1 MPLHL
6 IQVNTPLVLKNK
18 INPRNII
25 FQITNIMKTTRI
37 KFLALVISFLG
48 ITTLAT
54 AQKSYTLDSKS
65 TFSVAGTS
73 TLHDWEMKSASGTG
87 TANLTIS
94 NSKLT
99 EIESLSITLAAESV
113 KSEKK
118 SMDKVA
124 YETLK
129 TDKNK
134 NIKYVLKSAEK
145 VNETTWEL
153 TGTYTIAGVSK
164 LLKTTVKT
172 TVTQNGLNMQG
183 TNKITF
189 SEFGMKS
196 PTAMLGTIKTGQD
209 LTLKFNL
216 TFNL

>member
-1 MPLHL
+1 M
-6 IQVNTPLVLKNK
+6 TK
-18 INPRNII
+18 
-25 FQITNIMKTTRI
+25 MKTNTL
-37 KFLALVISFLG
+37 KLFAVVTAFLG
-48 ITTLAT
+48 ISSFAT
-54 AQKSYTLDSKS
+54 AQKSYTLDSRS

-73 TLHDWEMKSASGTG
+73 TLHDWEMKSTSGTG
-87 TANLTIS
+87 TATLNIA
-94 NSKLT
+94 NGKLT
-99 EIESLSITLAAESV
+99 DIDALTVTLLAESV

-134 NIKYVLKSAEK
+134 NIKYVLKSAEQ

-164 LLKTTVKT
+164 VYKTSVKT
-172 TVTQNGLNMQG
+172 TVTKEGLNLQG

-189 SEFGMKS
+189 TDFGMKS
-196 PTAMLGTIKTGQD
+196 PTAMLGTIRTGQD
-209 LTLKFNL
+209 LTIKFNL
-216 TFNL
+216 NFNL

>member
-1 MPLHL
+1 
-6 IQVNTPLVLKNK
+6 
-18 INPRNII
+18 
-25 FQITNIMKTTRI
+25 MKTNTL
-37 KFLALVISFLG
+37 KFFALAAAFLG
-48 ITTLAT
+48 MTSIGS
-54 AQKSYTLDSKS
+54 AQKSYNLESKS

-87 TANLTIS
+87 TASLNIANGKLTDIDALTI
-94 NSKLT
+94 
-99 EIESLSITLAAESV
+99 TLPAETI

-164 LLKTTVKT
+164 AYKTTVKT
-172 TVTQNGLNMQG
+172 TVTKDGLNLQG
-183 TNKITF
+183 SNKITF
-189 SEFGMKS
+189 TEFGMKS

-216 TFNL
+216 NFNL

>member
-1 MPLHL
+1 M
-6 IQVNTPLVLKNK
+6 TK
-18 INPRNII
+18 
-25 FQITNIMKTTRI
+25 MKTSTM
-37 KFLALVISFLG
+37 KFLAFVTAFFG
-48 ITTLAT
+48 ITTIVT
-54 AQKSYTLDSKS
+54 AQKSYNLDSKS

-87 TANLTIS
+87 TASLNLANGKLTDIDALTI
-94 NSKLT
+94 
-99 EIESLSITLAAESV
+99 TLPAETI

-164 LLKTTVKT
+164 VYKTTAKT
-172 TVTQNGLNMQG
+172 TVTKDGLNLQG
-183 TNKITF
+183 SNKITF
-189 SEFGMKS
+189 TEFGMKS

-216 TFNL
+216 NFNL

>member
-1 MPLHL
+1 M
-6 IQVNTPLVLKNK
+6 TK
-18 INPRNII
+18 
-25 FQITNIMKTTRI
+25 MKTNTL
-37 KFLALVISFLG
+37 KTFAVVTAFLG
-48 ITTLAT
+48 ISSLAT

-65 TFSVAGTS
+65 NFSVAGTS

-87 TANLTIS
+87 TATLNIA
-94 NSKLT
+94 NGKLT
-99 EIESLSITLAAESV
+99 DIDALTVTLLAESV

-164 LLKTTVKT
+164 VYKTSVKT
-172 TVTQNGLNMQG
+172 TVTKDGLNLQG
-183 TNKITF
+183 SNKITF
-189 SEFGMKS
+189 SDFGMKS

-209 LTLKFNL
+209 LTIKFNL
-216 TFNL
+216 NYNL

>member
-1 MPLHL
+1 
-6 IQVNTPLVLKNK
+6 
-18 INPRNII
+18 
-25 FQITNIMKTTRI
+25 MKTNSI
-37 KFLALVISFLG
+37 KLIALVIAFFG
-48 ITTLAT
+48 MTTFAA
-54 AQKSYTLDSKS
+54 AQKSYTLDNKS

-87 TANLTIS
+87 TASLNIA
-94 NSKLT
+94 NGKLT
-99 EIESLSITLAAESV
+99 DIEALTVTLLAESI

-134 NIKYVLKSAEK
+134 TIKYVLKSAEK
-145 VNETTWEL
+145 VNDNTWEL

-164 LLKTTVKT
+164 IYKTSVKT
-172 TVTQNGLNMQG
+172 TVTKDGLNLQG
-183 TNKITF
+183 SNKITF
-189 SEFGMKS
+189 TEFGMKS

>member
-1 MPLHL
+1 
-6 IQVNTPLVLKNK
+6 
-18 INPRNII
+18 
-25 FQITNIMKTTRI
+25 MKTRKI
-37 KFLALVISFLG
+37 KLFAFVITFLGMISF
-48 ITTLAT
+48 AS
-54 AQKSYTLDSKS
+54 AQKSYTLDVKS

-87 TANLTIS
+87 TANLTIT

-99 EIESLSITLAAESV
+99 DIESLSISLLAESI

-134 NIKYVLKSAEK
+134 YIKYVLKSAEK

-164 LLKTTVKT
+164 VYKTTVKT
-172 TVTQNGLNMQG
+172 TVTNTGLNMQG
-183 TNKITF
+183 SNKITF
-189 SEFGMKS
+189 TDFGMKS

-216 TFNL
+216 NFNL

>member
-1 MPLHL
+1 MKL
-6 IQVNTPLVLKNK
+6 NK
-18 INPRNII
+18 IKLIV
-25 FQITNIMKTTRI
+25 
-37 KFLALVISFLG
+37 AVIVFFG
-48 ITTLAT
+48 ITSFAV

-73 TLHDWEMKSASGTG
+73 TLHDWEMKSGSGTG
-87 TANLTIS
+87 SANLTIA

-99 EIESLSITLAAESV
+99 DIESLSVTLLAESV

-134 NIKYVLKSAEK
+134 NIKYALKSAEK

-164 LLKTTVKT
+164 VYKTTAKT
-172 TVTQNGLNMQG
+172 TVTKDGLNLQG
-183 TNKITF
+183 SNKITF
-189 SEFGMKS
+189 TDFGMKS
-196 PTAMLGTIKTGQD
+196 PTALLGTIKTGQD
-209 LTLKFNL
+209 LTIKFNL
-216 TFNL
+216 NFNL

>member
-1 MPLHL
+1 
-6 IQVNTPLVLKNK
+6 
-18 INPRNII
+18 
-25 FQITNIMKTTRI
+25 MKTNRMKLI
-37 KFLALVISFLG
+37 AFVAAIFG
-48 ITTLAT
+48 ITTFAT
-54 AQKSYTLDSKS
+54 AQKSYNLDGKS

-87 TANLTIS
+87 TATLNIA
-94 NSKLT
+94 NGKLT
-99 EIESLSITLAAESV
+99 DIDALSITLLAESV

-164 LLKTTVKT
+164 VYKTNVKT
-172 TVTQNGLNMQG
+172 TVTKDGLNLQG
-183 TNKITF
+183 SNKITF
-189 SEFGMKS
+189 TEFGMKS

-216 TFNL
+216 NFNL

>member
-1 MPLHL
+1 
-6 IQVNTPLVLKNK
+6 
-18 INPRNII
+18 
-25 FQITNIMKTTRI
+25 MKTNTL
-37 KFLALVISFLG
+37 KFIALVTAFLG
-48 ITTLAT
+48 ITSIAT

-87 TANLTIS
+87 TGTASINIASGKLTDIDALTI
-94 NSKLT
+94 
-99 EIESLSITLAAESV
+99 TLPAETV

-164 LLKTTVKT
+164 VYKTTAKT
-172 TVTQNGLNMQG
+172 TVTKDGLNLQG
-183 TNKITF
+183 SNKITF
-189 SEFGMKS
+189 TDFGMKS

-209 LTLKFNL
+209 LTIKFNL
-216 TFNL
+216 NFNL

>member
-1 MPLHL
+1 M
-6 IQVNTPLVLKNK
+6 TK
-18 INPRNII
+18 
-25 FQITNIMKTTRI
+25 MKTI
-37 KFLALVISFLG
+37 KIKLFAIVIVFFG
-48 ITTLAT
+48 ITTFAT
-54 AQKSYTLDSKS
+54 AQKSYALDGKS

-87 TANLTIS
+87 TANFTIA

-99 EIESLSITLAAESV
+99 DIESLSISLLAESV

-164 LLKTTVKT
+164 VYKTTVKT
-172 TVTQNGLNMQG
+172 TVTKDGLNMQG
-183 TNKITF
+183 SNKITF
-189 SEFGMKS
+189 ADFGMKS
-196 PTAMLGTIKTGQD
+196 PTALLGTIKTGQD
-209 LTLKFNL
+209 LTIKFNL
-216 TFNL
+216 NFNL

>member
-1 MPLHL
+1 MK
-6 IQVNTPLVLKNK
+6 INK
-18 INPRNII
+18 IKLFASVIVL
-25 FQITNIMKTTRI
+25 FGVTT
-37 KFLALVISFLG
+37 FAS
-48 ITTLAT
+48 
-54 AQKSYTLDSKS
+54 AQKSYTLDTKS

-73 TLHDWEMKSASGTG
+73 TLHDWEMKSGSGTG
-87 TANLTIS
+87 TATLTIA

-99 EIESLSITLAAESV
+99 DIEALSVALLAESI

-124 YETLK
+124 YTTLK

-164 LLKTTVKT
+164 VYKTTVKT
-172 TVTQNGLNMQG
+172 TITKDGLNMQG
-183 TNKITF
+183 SNKITF
-189 SEFGMKS
+189 ADFGMKS

-209 LTLKFNL
+209 LTIKFNL
-216 TFNL
+216 NFNL

>member
-1 MPLHL
+1 M
-6 IQVNTPLVLKNK
+6 TKMKTNK
-18 INPRNII
+18 IKLFAIAV
-25 FQITNIMKTTRI
+25 
-37 KFLALVISFLG
+37 ALFG
-48 ITTLAT
+48 ITSIAT
-54 AQKSYTLDSKS
+54 AQKSYSLDDKAA
-65 TFSVAGTS
+65 FSVAGTS

-87 TANLTIS
+87 TASFSIA

-99 EIESLSITLAAESV
+99 DIESLSVTLLAESV

-124 YETLK
+124 YEALK

-164 LLKTTVKT
+164 VYKTTVKT
-172 TVTQNGLNMQG
+172 TVTKDGLNMQG
-183 TNKITF
+183 SNKITF
-189 SEFGMKS
+189 AEFGMKA

-209 LTLKFNL
+209 LTIKFNL
-216 TFNL
+216 NFNL

>member
-1 MPLHL
+1 
-6 IQVNTPLVLKNK
+6 
-18 INPRNII
+18 
-25 FQITNIMKTTRI
+25 MKTNKLKLIAAIIT
-37 KFLALVISFLG
+37 FFG
-48 ITTLAT
+48 ITSIAT

-87 TANLTIS
+87 TANLTIA
-94 NSKLT
+94 NSKLS
-99 EIESLSITLAAESV
+99 EIESLSVTLLAESV

-145 VNETTWEL
+145 VNETIWEL

-164 LLKTTVKT
+164 VYKTTVKT
-172 TVTQNGLNMQG
+172 TVTKDGLNLQG

-189 SEFGMKS
+189 TDFGMKS

-209 LTLKFNL
+209 LTIKFNL
-216 TFNL
+216 NFNL

>member
-1 MPLHL
+1 M
-6 IQVNTPLVLKNK
+6 TK
-18 INPRNII
+18 
-25 FQITNIMKTTRI
+25 MKTNTLKLFAI
-37 KFLALVISFLG
+37 VTAFLG
-48 ITTLAT
+48 ISTFAT
-54 AQKSYTLDSKS
+54 AQKSYALDDKS

-87 TANLTIS
+87 TATLNIA
-94 NSKLT
+94 NGKLT
-99 EIESLSITLAAESV
+99 DIEALTVTLLAESV

-164 LLKTTVKT
+164 VYKTSVKT
-172 TVTQNGLNMQG
+172 TVTKDGLNLQG

-189 SEFGMKS
+189 TDFGMKS

-216 TFNL
+216 NFNL